1 MANAISKIGIVG
13 GGAWGT
19 ALGLVSVRAGLSA
32 QIWARETETV
42 AAINDEH
49 RNPFLDGVELDPAL
63 TATSTLAEVTKAD
76 AILLA
81 VPAQNMRTVCTALA
95 AYLVPGTP
103 TVICTKGI
111 EQTTGSLMS
120 EVVAEI
126 LPDAVLAVLSGP
138 TLAVEVAQGLP
149 TAVTLACRDADWG
162 AELASALGTPQ
173 FRPYMSTDLIGVQI
187 SGAVKNVLAIACGI
201 VSGLEIG
208 EDGRA
213 AIITRGMAELMR
225 LGRKMGAEA
234 DTLMGLSGLGDLVLT
249 CTTDQSRN
257 QSLGVSL
264 GRGKTL
270 AEVLEARTS
279 VAEGVFTAAA
289 VMTLASELS
298 IELPICGA
306 VNAIVNQE
314 ADIGEVVHSLLS
326 RPFRTEIG

>member
-1 MANAISKIGIVG
+1 
-13 GGAWGT
+13 
-19 ALGLVSVRAGLSA
+19 
-32 QIWARETETV
+32 
-42 AAINDEH
+42 
-49 RNPFLDGVELDPAL
+49 
-63 TATSTLAEVTKAD
+63 
-76 AILLA
+76 
-81 VPAQNMRTVCTALA
+81 
-95 AYLVPGTP
+95 
-103 TVICTKGI
+103 
-111 EQTTGSLMS
+111 
-120 EVVAEI
+120 
-126 LPDAVLAVLSGP
+126 
-138 TLAVEVAQGLP
+138 
-149 TAVTLACRDADWG
+149 
-162 AELASALGTPQ
+162 
-173 FRPYMSTDLIGVQI
+173 
-187 SGAVKNVLAIACGI
+187 
-201 VSGLEIG
+201 
-208 EDGRA
+208 
-213 AIITRGMAELMR
+213 
-225 LGRKMGAEA
+225 MGAEA